1 MGAVRM
7 MASWAEEEWRDI
19 PGYGGQ
25 FQVSNLGRLRAVRV
39 KLLNPYKTRDGYL
52 IGVLCVGNKKIRHGV
67 HRFVAQAFLPNPD
80 GKEQV
85 NHKNGDKE
93 DNRVE
98 NLEWVTCQ
106 ENNLHRC
113 RVLGGGGGR
122 PEKPVICLD
131 TGEWFPSITA
141 AADATGAQICKILL
155 VRQGKRKHTKGLAWS
170 YAEEA
175 AT

>member
-1 MGAVRM
+1 MTGPT
-7 MASWAEEEWRDI
+7 EQWRDI
-19 PGYGGQ
+19 PGYEGQ

-39 KLLNPYKTRDGYL
+39 KLLNPYKTRSGYL
-52 IGVLCVGNKKIRHGV
+52 IGVLCIGNKKIRHGV

-85 NHKNGDKE
+85 NHKNGNKE

-122 PEKPVICLD
+122 PEKPVVCLD

-141 AADATGAQICKILL
+141 AADATGSKICKILQ
-155 VRQGKRKHTKGLAWS
+155 VCKGERKHHNGRSWA
-170 YAEEA
+170 YAEEVA
-175 AT
+175 P